1 MALTSM
7 LVMYTLNNS
16 ISAKLPAT
24 AYMKMIDIWLLFGLL
39 LPFVIILLLIL
50 MEHLPENNVAP
61 IRVTPAPV
69 KKMEAL
75 QKKQKPFYPSFLMS
89 KSAVT
94 SFARYTLPVLEI
106 CFVILYSVAAVI
118 IYFFQ

>member
-16 ISAKLPAT
+16 ISAKLPTT

-61 IRVTPAPV
+61 IKVTSAPV
-69 KKMEAL
+69 KKIEAL
-75 QKKQKPFYPSFLMS
+75 QKKQKPFYSSFLMS
-89 KSAVT
+89 KNAVT
-94 SFARYTLPVLEI
+94 SFARYTLPLLEI
-106 CFVILYSVAAVI
+106 SFVILYSVTAAI